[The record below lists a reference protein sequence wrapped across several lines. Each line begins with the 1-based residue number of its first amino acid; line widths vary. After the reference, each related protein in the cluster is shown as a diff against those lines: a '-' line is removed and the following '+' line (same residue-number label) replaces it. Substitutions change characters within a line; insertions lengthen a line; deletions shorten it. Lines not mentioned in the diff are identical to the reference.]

1 MANPEHFGL
10 QLHVVG
16 TNVQRMT
23 QADLAIPRP
32 MSDLALNVHA
42 TKITMQTCLGAL
54 TLGNLSASESLT
66 MVMDHMLLSSGK
78 EYKLF

>member
-42 TKITMQTCLGAL
+42 TKITM
-54 TLGNLSASESLT
+54 
-66 MVMDHMLLSSGK
+66 
-78 EYKLF
+78 